1 MVHLVAATIPSTT
14 IRQYSSKQTSV
25 SISTQFFKHGL
36 VDGAK
41 TAPDTATDEG
51 IDALS
56 VGSRGEGPPGTGSIY
71 YFRDDDRTV
80 DNL

>member
-1 MVHLVAATIPSTT
+1 MIAIQ
-14 IRQYSSKQTSV
+14 QYSSKQTSV
-25 SISTQFFKHGL
+25 SYSTQLFKRGL

-51 IDALS
+51 IDAIS
-56 VGSRGEGPPGTGSIY
+56 VSSRGEGPPGTGSIY
-71 YFRDDDRTV
+71 YFRNDDRTV